1 MIEAIYNQNS
11 KPALKIIKIGAEAG
25 ANKNMIVYECGNDII
40 IVDCGGGMP
49 DSELLGI
56 DAVIPD
62 ITYLVERKHML
73 RALFVTHAH
82 FDHYGA
88 IPYVI
93 EELQVPIYSSDL
105 ALGFIRGNL
114 KELFP
119 NGRDQNFSLNLFTPQ
134 SPELVLGNFKVKAFG
149 VNHSVPA
156 GMGLAI
162 KTPQG
167 TVLHIADYKIDWTP
181 VLDKPIELGKIC
193 DYGEEGVL
201 CLLSDC
207 LGVTTE
213 GYTKSE
219 QTLFHTFADL
229 LERAEGRQLFV
240 TTLSSNISRMYQII
254 QAAIK
259 HGRKVVISGRSMD
272 QSVTVAR
279 ELGYIPFSADVFVP
293 DKKAADYDQT
303 KLVYIIT
310 GCYGQPGSALERLSR
325 GEHRS
330 IKLIEAALVMFSA
343 DPNPPGVQ
351 EPVELLLHNLT
362 VAGAEIIY
370 SEIQENLHVSGH
382 GLKGDLMTVTALS
395 KAKYYMPIG
404 GTAAKMRAYTNMVMS
419 IGIDKGNVFEILEGE
434 SVVFSDNLAKKGD
447 KIDTKPV
454 YIAGRQMKEVDPIVV
469 RDREQLSSEG
479 VFVVVVPVSSAGKYF
494 LDKIEIVSRGFVYV
508 KDSQELINRTKKFVK
523 SKLNNSK
530 AHKKDWVSTKR
541 KLENDI
547 NKMLYKELGREPL
560 TIVHTIEI

>member
-167 TVLHIADYKIDWTP
+167 TVLHIAI
-181 VLDKPIELGKIC
+181 
-193 DYGEEGVL
+193 
-201 CLLSDC
+201 
-207 LGVTTE
+207 
-213 GYTKSE
+213 TK
-219 QTLFHTFADL
+219 
-229 LERAEGRQLFV
+229 
-240 TTLSSNISRMYQII
+240 
-254 QAAIK
+254 
-259 HGRKVVISGRSMD
+259 
-272 QSVTVAR
+272 
-279 ELGYIPFSADVFVP
+279 
-293 DKKAADYDQT
+293 
-303 KLVYIIT
+303 
-310 GCYGQPGSALERLSR
+310 
-325 GEHRS
+325 
-330 IKLIEAALVMFSA
+330 
-343 DPNPPGVQ
+343 
-351 EPVELLLHNLT
+351 
-362 VAGAEIIY
+362 
-370 SEIQENLHVSGH
+370 
-382 GLKGDLMTVTALS
+382 
-395 KAKYYMPIG
+395 
-404 GTAAKMRAYTNMVMS
+404 
-419 IGIDKGNVFEILEGE
+419 
-434 SVVFSDNLAKKGD
+434 
-447 KIDTKPV
+447 
-454 YIAGRQMKEVDPIVV
+454 
-469 RDREQLSSEG
+469 
-479 VFVVVVPVSSAGKYF
+479 
-494 LDKIEIVSRGFVYV
+494 
-508 KDSQELINRTKKFVK
+508 
-523 SKLNNSK
+523 
-530 AHKKDWVSTKR
+530 
-541 KLENDI
+541 
-547 NKMLYKELGREPL
+547 
-560 TIVHTIEI
+560 